1 MSRSLLLACGL
12 LMTLPALAAE
22 LDDYAFDFADGCSRY
37 HFTARVRAPVDEVR
51 RTILE
56 PARIAGTNDG
66 IRHSR
71 LVSRAADGSFVRD
84 ILMQQCVIGICFDIR
99 FIEKVREDQAGAID
113 VTQLPNTGSFR
124 RGDARWTVQALAEG
138 ITQVSMQA
146 NQEPSFWVP
155 PIIGPY
161 LMRRTFER
169 EVRETVQKIELVANA
184 ETVR

>member
-1 MSRSLLLACGL
+1 MSQRLLLVCGL
-12 LMTLPALAAE
+12 LMTLPARAAE
-22 LDDYAFDFADGCSRY
+22 LDEYAFDFEDGCSRY
-37 HFTARVRAPVDEVR
+37 HFTARVQAPLDDVR
-51 RTILE
+51 RTLLE

-84 ILMQQCVIGICFDIR
+84 ILMQQCVVGICFDIR
-99 FIEKVREDQAGAID
+99 FVEKVREENPGTID
-113 VTQLPNTGSFR
+113 VTQLPNAGSFR
-124 RGDARWTVQALAEG
+124 RGDARWTVRALAEG
-138 ITQVSMQA
+138 VTQVSMQA

-161 LMRRTFER
+161 LMRRTFAR

-184 ETVR
+184 EAVR